1 MAEYIMLFRFTKTGV
16 EKIKESPARIKAAK
30 KLFEANGAKIKSLY
44 AVLGEYDTVCIA
56 EAPDDETI
64 ARLSL
69 QISALGNVHPQT
81 LRAFTEEQFISLI
94 SKIP

>member
-1 MAEYIMLFRFTKTGV
+1 MAEYIMLFRFTKAGV

-30 KLFEANGAKIKSLY
+30 KLFEAHGAKIKTFY
-44 AVLGEYDTVCIA
+44 AVLGEYDTVCIV

-69 QISALGNVHPQT
+69 LVSAQGNVHPQT
-81 LRAFTEEQFISLI
+81 LRAFSEEEFAALV
-94 SKIP
+94 SKIS

>member
-16 EKIKESPARIKAAK
+16 ENIKESPARIKAAK
-30 KLFEANGAKIKSLY
+30 KLFEANGAKVKTFY
-44 AVLGEYDTVCIA
+44 AVLGKYDTVCIV

-69 QISALGNVHPQT
+69 QISAQGNVQAQT
-81 LRAFTEEQFISLI
+81 LRAFTEDQFVSMVGKIS
-94 SKIP
+94 